1 MPSCVCSPH
10 ACPHPL
16 LQPQHQIRQAEK
28 VLPSSLRGGVISVP
42 SGGTLSPLLTSLASP
57 PFPPASSAHLRGLH
71 WHMPTFGSSPGLPPT
86 YLPGWLTHRF
96 PVFARL
102 ALSQGGSPLTTLF
115 KLSPLPIHLTC
126 PHRFFFSYRS

>member
-71 WHMPTFGSSPGLPPT
+71 WHMPTLIFAGPP
-86 YLPGWLTHRF
+86 PNI
-96 PVFARL
+96 PARL
-102 ALSQGGSPLTTLF
+102 AHSPLSSLCSTGTFSGRLPLDYPVQTLTTPD
-115 KLSPLPIHLTC
+115 SSHLPPPFLLLI
-126 PHRFFFSYRS
+126 